1 MKRFEYIRALEPQ
14 QAVMFATPTDASF
27 IAGGT
32 NLLDLMKFEIETP
45 LKLVDINRLELEQVE
60 PTADGGLRIG
70 TLVTNSDPAVHPTV
84 IANYPVLSRAILAG
98 ATGQLRNKATTGGNL
113 LQRSRCY
120 YFYQP
125 DSPCNK
131 REPGSGCPAI
141 NGENRLLAIL
151 GTSDSCI
158 AQHPSD
164 MAVAMRLL
172 DATVETLKTNGNTR
186 QIALRDF
193 YCLPKES
200 PHIETVLE
208 TGELITHVNLPAPIK
223 GMHTY
228 DKVRDRASY
237 AFAVVSCAAV
247 IDCDDDG
254 QLTTVRLAF
263 GGIGTQPWRNENVEA
278 ILTGTDGNNEVIT
291 AAADLLL
298 KEAKGSGQ
306 NDFKIPLTRRL
317 VKQVIQR
324 ALADRSVQSRSL
336 DSYLPKN
343 KGA

>member
-14 QAVMFATPTDASF
+14 QAVMFATPKDASF

-32 NLLDLMKFEIETP
+32 NLLDLMKLEIETP
-45 LKLVDINRLELEQVE
+45 QKLVDITRLALQQIET
-60 PTADGGLRIG
+60 TADGGLRIG
-70 TLVTNSDPAVHPTV
+70 TLVTNSDLAAHPAVT
-84 IANYPVLSRAILAG
+84 AGYPVLARAMLAG
-98 ATGQLRNKATTGGNL
+98 ATGQLRNRATTGGNL
-113 LQRSRCY
+113 LQRTRCY
-120 YFYQP
+120 YFYQT

-141 NGENRLLAIL
+141 KGENRTLAIL
-151 GTSDSCI
+151 GTSDDCI

-172 DATVETLKTNGNTR
+172 DATIETLKADGTSR
-186 QIALRDF
+186 QIAIKDF
-193 YCLPKES
+193 YCLPKDT

-208 TGELITHVNLPAPIK
+208 TGELITHIVLPAPIK

-237 AFAVVSCAAV
+237 AFALVSCAAV
-247 IDCDDDG
+247 INVNS
-254 QLTTVRLAF
+254 QRELETVRLAF
-263 GGIGTQPWRNENVEA
+263 GGIGTKPWRNEAVEA
-278 ILTGTDGNNEVIT
+278 LLTGTDGNLDIIT
-291 AAADLLL
+291 QAADLLL
-298 KEAKGSGQ
+298 KDAKGSGQ

-317 VKQVIQR
+317 LKQVIQR
-324 ALADRSVQSRSL
+324 ALAG
-336 DSYLPKN
+336 

>member
-1 MKRFEYIRALEPQ
+1 MKRFDYVRASAPK
-14 QAVMFATPTDASF
+14 QAANAIKSNKESF

-45 LKLVDINRLELEQVE
+45 IKLVDITRLELEQIE
-60 PTADGGLRIG
+60 STEDGGLRIG
-70 TLVTNSDPAVHPTV
+70 TLVSNSDLAAHPEV

-98 ATGQLRNKATTGGNL
+98 ATGQLRNKATTGGNF
-113 LQRSRCY
+113 LQRTRCY

-131 REPGSGCPAI
+131 REPDSGCPAI
-141 NGENRLLAIL
+141 DGENRSLAIL

-172 DATVETLKTNGNTR
+172 DATIETIKTDGSTR
-186 QIALRDF
+186 QIAVQDF
-193 YCLPKES
+193 YVLPKDT

-208 TGELITHVNLPAPIK
+208 TGELITHVVLPAPVK

-247 IDCDDDG
+247 VDADDNG
-254 QLTTVRLAF
+254 QLNTVRLAF
-263 GGIGTQPWRNENVEA
+263 GGIGTQPWRNEAVEA
-278 ILTGTDGNNEVIT
+278 LLTGTDGNADVINE
-291 AAADLLL
+291 AADLLL
-298 KEAKGSGQ
+298 SDAKGSGQ
-306 NDFKIPLTRRL
+306 NNFKIPLTRRL
-317 VKQVIQR
+317 LKQVIVR
-324 ALADRSVQSRSL
+324 ALAGR
-336 DSYLPKN
+336 LPSN
-343 KGA
+343 EGA

>member
-14 QAVMFATPTDASF
+14 QAVMFATPKDASF

-32 NLLDLMKFEIETP
+32 NLLDLMKIEIETP
-45 LKLVDINRLELEQVE
+45 QKLVDITRLALQQIET
-60 PTADGGLRIG
+60 TADGGLRIG
-70 TLVTNSDPAVHPTV
+70 TLVTNSDLAAHPAVT
-84 IANYPVLSRAILAG
+84 AGYPVLARAMLAG
-98 ATGQLRNKATTGGNL
+98 ASGQLRNKATTGGNL
-113 LQRSRCY
+113 LQRTRCY
-120 YFYQP
+120 YFYQT

-141 NGENRLLAIL
+141 NGENRTLAIL
-151 GTSDSCI
+151 GTSDDCI

-172 DATVETLKTNGNTR
+172 DATIETLKADGTSR
-186 QIALRDF
+186 QIAIKDF
-193 YCLPKES
+193 YCLPKDT

-208 TGELITHVNLPAPIK
+208 TGELITHIILPAPIK

-237 AFAVVSCAAV
+237 AFALVSCAAV
-247 IDCDDDG
+247 INVNNQG
-254 QLTTVRLAF
+254 KLETVRLAF
-263 GGIGTQPWRNENVEA
+263 GGIGTKPWRNEAVEA
-278 ILTGTDGNNEVIT
+278 LLTGTDGNLDIIT
-291 AAADLLL
+291 QAADLLL
-298 KEAKGSGQ
+298 KDAKGSGQ

-317 VKQVIQR
+317 LKQVIQR
-324 ALADRSVQSRSL
+324 ALAG
-336 DSYLPKN
+336 

>member
-14 QAVMFATPTDASF
+14 QAVMFATPKDASF

-32 NLLDLMKFEIETP
+32 NLLDLMKIEIETP
-45 LKLVDINRLELEQVE
+45 QKLVDITRLALQQIEI
-60 PTADGGLRIG
+60 TADGGLRIG
-70 TLVTNSDPAVHPTV
+70 TLVTNSDLAAHPAVT
-84 IANYPVLSRAILAG
+84 AGYPVLARAMLAG
-98 ATGQLRNKATTGGNL
+98 ASGQLRNKATTGGNL
-113 LQRSRCY
+113 LQRTRCY
-120 YFYQP
+120 YFYQT

-141 NGENRLLAIL
+141 NGENRPLAIL
-151 GTSDSCI
+151 GTSDDCI

-172 DATVETLKTNGNTR
+172 DATIETLKADGTSR
-186 QIALRDF
+186 QIAIKDF
-193 YCLPKES
+193 YCLPKDT

-208 TGELITHVNLPAPIK
+208 TGELITHIILPAPMK

-237 AFAVVSCAAV
+237 AFALVSCAAV
-247 IDCDDDG
+247 INVNN
-254 QLTTVRLAF
+254 QRELETVRLAF
-263 GGIGTQPWRNENVEA
+263 GGIGTKPWRNEAVEA
-278 ILTGTDGNNEVIT
+278 LLTGTDGNFGIISQ
-291 AAADLLL
+291 AADLLL
-298 KEAKGSGQ
+298 KDASGSGQ

-317 VKQVIQR
+317 LKQVIER
-324 ALADRSVQSRSL
+324 ALTG
-336 DSYLPKN
+336 